1 MGKDLA
7 PKMRRAEKGQPVTL
21 ASVIR
26 INSYARQTVG
36 QFRILKLFIAQP
48 GGAVRS
54 IPLYRSHL
62 MNIFSLSHLLELV
75 KELPDPKQFINAN
88 RGRSSVIRLP
98 VRDWDAVRDA
108 DHPDREFE
116 AHENPYVEFEIIQW
130 KNTKGV
136 SAPRWVLRGLVAM

>member
-1 MGKDLA
+1 
-7 PKMRRAEKGQPVTL
+7 
-21 ASVIR
+21 
-26 INSYARQTVG
+26 
-36 QFRILKLFIAQP
+36 
-48 GGAVRS
+48 
-54 IPLYRSHL
+54 

-98 VRDWDAVRDA
+98 VRDWDAVRNG

>member
-1 MGKDLA
+1 
-7 PKMRRAEKGQPVTL
+7 
-21 ASVIR
+21 
-26 INSYARQTVG
+26 
-36 QFRILKLFIAQP
+36 
-48 GGAVRS
+48 
-54 IPLYRSHL
+54 

-116 AHENPYVEFEIIQW
+116 AHENAYVEFEIIQW

-136 SAPRWVLRGLVAM
+136 SVPRWVLRGLVAM

>member
-1 MGKDLA
+1 LSGVGSQT
-7 PKMRRAEKGQPVTL
+7 RT
-21 ASVIR
+21 
-26 INSYARQTVG
+26 RQSLLCHPRGTIG
-36 QFRILKLFIAQP
+36 RF
-48 GGAVRS
+48 G
-54 IPLYRSHL
+54 IPLDRSHL

-88 RGRSSVIRLP
+88 RGRSFVIRLP

-136 SAPRWVLRGLVAM
+136 GAPRWVLRGLVAM

>member
-1 MGKDLA
+1 MLLSGL
-7 PKMRRAEKGQPVTL
+7 RL
-21 ASVIR
+21 
-26 INSYARQTVG
+26 RQ
-36 QFRILKLFIAQP
+36 KHNKCIAT
-48 GGAVRS
+48 RS
-54 IPLYRSHL
+54 DDPRGTIGRFGIPLDRSHL